1 MIVILFFCIILIILS
16 IINLVNLSVKN
27 KDKDKDNS
35 NKSYWLIIFIL
46 FFSLFIASITYFL
59 NLKKEAWIRN
69 LSLTM
74 ISTYLLMIGI
84 LLIDFYLNY
93 TEENEKNNII
103 NILILIEGILSSI
116 AAIFF
121 FVVGLKDLA

>member
-1 MIVILFFCIILIILS
+1 MIVILFFCLILIILS

-27 KDKDKDNS
+27 KDKDNS

-46 FFSLFIASITYFL
+46 FFSLFIASITYFF

>member
-16 IINLVNLSVKN
+16 IINLVNLSIKN
-27 KDKDKDNS
+27 KDKDNS

>member
-1 MIVILFFCIILIILS
+1 MIVILFFCLILIILS

-27 KDKDKDNS
+27 KDKDNS

-46 FFSLFIASITYFL
+46 FFSLFIASITYFF

-103 NILILIEGILSSI
+103 NIFILIEGILTSI

>member
-1 MIVILFFCIILIILS
+1 MIVILFFCLILIILS

-46 FFSLFIASITYFL
+46 FFSLFIASITYFF

-103 NILILIEGILSSI
+103 NILILIEGILTSI

>member
-16 IINLVNLSVKN
+16 IINLVNLSIKN
-27 KDKDKDNS
+27 KDKDNS

-46 FFSLFIASITYFL
+46 FFSLFIASITYFF